1 MNRLGTALLAAIEA
15 VVTVGVGLG
24 IALVPL
30 TLLWGFEYGLQ
41 IDWDVF
47 WKATGS
53 VWLVGHGVD
62 VSFLLGSALA
72 KSSGVSGATDPIHV
86 TLAALGFAIVTAWLA
101 GRAGR
106 RFAETEHR
114 TTGLLV
120 GTAVVAVLGFAVA
133 LSSRSTATEPTMWQA
148 VVLPALWFGVPALV
162 TSEVCRRRRGLPAD
176 PVTKRVLN
184 QVDRIPMT
192 WRSAVAFGLRAGTAA
207 TAVVVAVA
215 GVVVAFLL
223 FGSFAQVISLYEQS
237 HAGVVG
243 GIALTVGQ
251 LAFLPDFV
259 GWATSWLVGPGFA
272 IGTGS
277 SVSPIGTALG
287 PIPGIPVF
295 GALPT
300 SGHAFGLVWVL
311 VPVIAGFAT
320 GGLLRPRLVRALGS
334 ANSALHRAL
343 GGVAAGVV
351 AGVLTGLVAWLTSG
365 SFGPGRLA
373 DVGPHALVVGAVA
386 ALEVGVPAVVALA
399 VGSDLVRMPERG
411 WTRERWH
418 EADDETDAGDDS
430 AEREGSLLAA
440 LDQAGAGRTTDVHR
454 FVVEEAHG
462 ETAPEAT
469 AAVAA
474 TGGLDAGLPTETI
487 HDGDPGG
494 GEAHRDED
502 RDRDR
507 EPQRRPVRDDAARTA
522 SEAGR
527 PVEASRASRP
537 AAAPV
542 PASVPASAPVPER
555 DPDADV
561 ELPDWARTD
570 AVPADRVA
578 EPRPSTTRGGVG
590 AIRERLRG
598 AADGVRERAGDLR
611 DRVTGADAEREQ
623 ADASAVTPV
632 PHAPGTEAQP
642 AFPWSTE
649 EFVAGRDDA
658 EDEPEDGHAA
668 ESAAPTRPA
677 TPKWD
682 ATDQIP
688 EDELPWWRR
697 PKDDR

>member
-62 VSFLLGSALA
+62 VSFLLGAALA

-120 GTAVVAVLGFAVA
+120 GTGVVAVLGLAVA
-133 LSSRSTATEPTMWQA
+133 LSTRSAATDPSVWQA
-148 VVLPALWFGVPALV
+148 IVLPALWFGIPALG

-176 PVTKRVLN
+176 PVTQRVLDLL
-184 QVDRIPMT
+184 DRIPAT
-192 WRSAVAFGLRAGTAA
+192 WRAVVAFGLRAGTAA

-223 FGSFAQVISLYEQS
+223 FGSFAEVISLYERS

-277 SVSPIGTALG
+277 SVSPIGTTLG

-295 GALPT
+295 GALPAA
-300 SGHAFGLVWVL
+300 GHTFGLVWVL
-311 VPVIAGFAT
+311 VPVIAGFAV
-320 GGLLRPRLVRALGS
+320 GGLLRPRLVQALGT

-343 GGVAAGVV
+343 GGVAAGLV
-351 AGVLTGLVAWLTSG
+351 AGVLTGMVAWVTSG

-373 DVGPHALVVGAVA
+373 DVGPHALVVGAFA

-399 VGSDLVRMPERG
+399 AGSDLVRMPDHG
-411 WTRERWH
+411 WSRDRWH
-418 EADDETDAGDDS
+418 ETDDEPDASETAD
-430 AEREGSLLAA
+430 REGSLLAA

-462 ETAPEAT
+462 GAPTTAGAPAEQ
-469 AAVAA
+469 
-474 TGGLDAGLPTETI
+474 PTEPI
-487 HDGDPGG
+487 HDHAPDSGG
-494 GEAHRDED
+494 ADHVP
-502 RDRDR
+502 
-507 EPQRRPVRDDAARTA
+507 EPSATVEPV
-522 SEAGR
+522 
-527 PVEASRASRP
+527 RASR
-537 AAAPV
+537 
-542 PASVPASAPVPER
+542 PER

-570 AVPADRVA
+570 AVAAARVTERPEPAA
-578 EPRPSTTRGGVG
+578 RGGIG
-590 AIRERLRG
+590 SIRDRLRG
-598 AADGVRERAGDLR
+598 AADGVRGRAGELR

-623 ADASAVTPV
+623 PAAPAPT
-632 PHAPGTEAQP
+632 APGTEAQP

-649 EFVAGRDDA
+649 EFVAGRDDDPA
-658 EDEPEDGHAA
+658 PEQPA
-668 ESAAPTRPA
+668 PA
-677 TPKWD
+677 TTAPKWD

>member
-86 TLAALGFAIVTAWLA
+86 TLAALGFAIVTAWVA

-120 GTAVVAVLGFAVA
+120 GTGVVAALGLAVA
-133 LSSRSTATEPTMWQA
+133 LSSRSAATDPSVWQA
-148 VVLPALWFGVPALV
+148 IVLPALWFGIPAFV
-162 TSEVCRRRRGLPAD
+162 TSEVCRRRRGLSAD
-176 PVTKRVLN
+176 PVTQRVLDLL
-184 QVDRIPMT
+184 DRVPSV
-192 WRSAVAFGLRAGTAA
+192 WRAVAAFGLRAGTAA
-207 TAVVVAVA
+207 TAAVVAVA
-215 GVVVAFLL
+215 GIVVAFLL
-223 FGSFAQVISLYEQS
+223 FGSFAEVISLYERS

-277 SVSPIGTALG
+277 SVSPIGTTLG

-295 GALPT
+295 GALPA
-300 SGHAFGLVWVL
+300 SGHTFGLVWVL
-311 VPVIAGFAT
+311 VPVIAGFAV
-320 GGLLRPRLVRALGS
+320 GGLLRPRLVQALGT
-334 ANSALHRAL
+334 ANSALRRAL
-343 GGVAAGVV
+343 GGVAAGLA
-351 AGVLTGLVAWLTSG
+351 AGVLTGMIAWVTSG

-373 DVGPHALVVGAVA
+373 DVGPHALVVGAFA

-399 VGSDLVRMPERG
+399 AGSDLVRLPDRG
-411 WTRERWH
+411 WSRERWH
-418 EADDETDAGDDS
+418 ESDESDAPETAD
-430 AEREGSLLAA
+430 REASLLAA

-454 FVVEEAHG
+454 FVVEEAHAG
-462 ETAPEAT
+462 ASTT
-469 AAVAA
+469 AASTTAA
-474 TGGLDAGLPTETI
+474 APADQPTEPI
-487 HDGDPGG
+487 HDHAADGHAADGRGADHVP
-494 GEAHRDED
+494 
-502 RDRDR
+502 
-507 EPQRRPVRDDAARTA
+507 EPSV
-522 SEAGR
+522 
-527 PVEASRASRP
+527 PVEPVRASRP
-537 AAAPV
+537 D
-542 PASVPASAPVPER
+542 R

-570 AVPADRVA
+570 AVAAARVTDQPEPAA
-578 EPRPSTTRGGVG
+578 RGGLG
-590 AIRERLRG
+590 SIRDRLRG
-598 AADGVRERAGDLR
+598 AADGVRGRAGELR
-611 DRVTGADAEREQ
+611 DRVTGADVEREQ
-623 ADASAVTPV
+623 PA
-632 PHAPGTEAQP
+632 APAPTAPETEAQP

-649 EFVAGRDDA
+649 EFVAGRDD
-658 EDEPEDGHAA
+658 EPEAPA
-668 ESAAPTRPA
+668 SAKPA

-688 EDELPWWRR
+688 DDELPWWRR

>member
-101 GRAGR
+101 ARAGR

-114 TTGLLV
+114 STGLLV
-120 GTAVVAVLGFAVA
+120 GTAVVAVLGLAVA
-133 LSSRSTATEPTMWQA
+133 LSTRSAATDPTTWQA
-148 VVLPALWFGVPALV
+148 IVLPALWFGIPAYAA
-162 TSEVCRRRRGLPAD
+162 SELCRHRRGLPAD
-176 PVTKRVLN
+176 PVTQRVLDLAGR
-184 QVDRIPMT
+184 VPAD
-192 WRSAVAFGLRAGTAA
+192 WRAVAAFGLRAGTAA
-207 TAVVVAVA
+207 TAAVVAVA

-223 FGSFAQVISLYEQS
+223 FTSFAEVISLYERS
-237 HAGVVG
+237 HAGVIG

-277 SVSPIGTALG
+277 SVSPIGTTLG
-287 PIPGIPVF
+287 PIPGLPVF
-295 GALPT
+295 GALPA
-300 SGHAFGLVWVL
+300 SGHTFGLVWVL
-311 VPVIAGFAT
+311 VPVIAGFAV
-320 GGLLRPRLVRALGS
+320 GGLLRPRLVDALGS
-334 ANSALHRAL
+334 ANSALRRAL
-343 GGVAAGVV
+343 GGIAAGIV
-351 AGVLTGLVAWLTSG
+351 AGVLTGLVAWVSSG

-373 DVGPHALVVGAVA
+373 DVGPHALVVGAFA
-386 ALEVGVPAVVALA
+386 ALEVGVPAAVALA
-399 VGSDLVRMPERG
+399 AGSDLIRMPERG
-411 WTRERWH
+411 WTGDRWH
-418 EADDETDAGDDS
+418 ETVDTAAEDEA

-454 FVVEEAHG
+454 FVVEEPH
-462 ETAPEAT
+462 
-469 AAVAA
+469 
-474 TGGLDAGLPTETI
+474 AGSVPTRADQPTEPI
-487 HDGDPGG
+487 HDADARDADARDADARDADD
-494 GEAHRDED
+494 EAH
-502 RDRDR
+502 
-507 EPQRRPVRDDAARTA
+507 DDAQGAGHA
-522 SEAGR
+522 AEAAGGAE
-527 PVEASRASRP
+527 PHRASRP
-537 AAAPV
+537 ADTDT
-542 PASVPASAPVPER
+542 E
-555 DPDADV
+555 ADV
-561 ELPDWARTD
+561 ELPEWARTD
-570 AVPADRVA
+570 VVAADRVTDA
-578 EPRPSTTRGGVG
+578 RRPAARGGVG
-590 AIRERLRG
+590 AVRDRLRG
-598 AADGVRERAGDLR
+598 AADTVRGRAGELR
-611 DRVTGADAEREQ
+611 DRVTGSDVDRDQ
-623 ADASAVTPV
+623 RASDGGRAPAAAPLPT
-632 PHAPGTEAQP
+632 APGTEAQP

-658 EDEPEDGHAA
+658 EDDVPEQQ
-668 ESAAPTRPA
+668 PA
-677 TPKWD
+677 TPLKPASRWD

>member
-1 MNRLGTALLAAIEA
+1 MRVPRRASRRSGGGSRILAAMNRLGTALLAAIEA

-62 VSFLLGSALA
+62 VSFLLGAALA

-120 GTAVVAVLGFAVA
+120 GTGVVAVLGLAVA
-133 LSSRSTATEPTMWQA
+133 LSTRSAATDPSVWQA
-148 VVLPALWFGVPALV
+148 IVLPALWFGIPALV

-176 PVTKRVLN
+176 PVTQRVLDLL
-184 QVDRIPMT
+184 DRIPET
-192 WRSAVAFGLRAGTAA
+192 WRAVAAFGLRAGTAA
-207 TAVVVAVA
+207 TAAVVAVA

-223 FGSFAQVISLYEQS
+223 FGSFAEVISLYERS
-237 HAGVVG
+237 HAGVIG

-277 SVSPIGTALG
+277 SVSPIGTTLG

-295 GALPT
+295 GALPAA
-300 SGHAFGLVWVL
+300 GHTFGLVWVL
-311 VPVIAGFAT
+311 VPVIAGFAV
-320 GGLLRPRLVRALGS
+320 GALLRPRLVQALGT
-334 ANSALHRAL
+334 ANSALYRAL
-343 GGVAAGVV
+343 GGVAAGLV
-351 AGVLTGLVAWLTSG
+351 AGVLTGMVAWVTSG

-373 DVGPHALVVGAVA
+373 DVGPHALVVGAFA

-399 VGSDLVRMPERG
+399 AGSDLVRMPDRG
-411 WTRERWH
+411 WSRERWH
-418 EADDETDAGDDS
+418 EADDEPDATDTADRD
-430 AEREGSLLAA
+430 GSLLAA

-462 ETAPEAT
+462 G
-469 AAVAA
+469 AA
-474 TGGLDAGLPTETI
+474 TTAGAPSDQPTEPI
-487 HDGDPGG
+487 HDHVPDGHAPDGRAADHVP
-494 GEAHRDED
+494 
-502 RDRDR
+502 
-507 EPQRRPVRDDAARTA
+507 EPSVPEEPV
-522 SEAGR
+522 
-527 PVEASRASRP
+527 RASR
-537 AAAPV
+537 
-542 PASVPASAPVPER
+542 PER

-570 AVPADRVA
+570 AVAAARVTEQPEPAA
-578 EPRPSTTRGGVG
+578 RGGIG
-590 AIRERLRG
+590 SIRDRLRG
-598 AADGVRERAGDLR
+598 AADGVRGRAGELR

-623 ADASAVTPV
+623 PAAPAPT
-632 PHAPGTEAQP
+632 APGTEAQP

-649 EFVAGRDDA
+649 EFVAGRDDDDHA
-658 EDEPEDGHAA
+658 PEPPA
-668 ESAAPTRPA
+668 PA
-677 TPKWD
+677 TTAPKWD

>member
-41 IDWDVF
+41 VDWDVF

-86 TLAALGFAIVTAWLA
+86 TLAALGFALVTAWLA

-120 GTAVVAVLGFAVA
+120 GTGVVAVLGLAVA
-133 LSSRSTATEPTMWQA
+133 LSTRSAATDPSVWQA
-148 VVLPALWFGVPALV
+148 IVLPALWFGIPALV

-176 PVTKRVLN
+176 PVTQRVLDLI
-184 QVDRIPMT
+184 DRIPEA
-192 WRSAVAFGLRAGTAA
+192 WRAVVAFGLRAGTAA

-223 FGSFAQVISLYEQS
+223 FGSFAEVISLYERS

-259 GWATSWLVGPGFA
+259 GWATAWLVGPGFA

-277 SVSPIGTALG
+277 SVSPIGTTLG

-295 GALPT
+295 GALPAA
-300 SGHAFGLVWVL
+300 GHTFGLVWVL
-311 VPVIAGFAT
+311 VPVIAGFAV
-320 GGLLRPRLVRALGS
+320 GGLLRPRLVQGLGT

-343 GGVAAGVV
+343 GGVAAGLV
-351 AGVLTGLVAWLTSG
+351 AGVLTGMVAWVTSG

-399 VGSDLVRMPERG
+399 AGSDLVRMPDRG
-411 WTRERWH
+411 WSRERWH
-418 EADDETDAGDDS
+418 EADDEPDATETTDRD
-430 AEREGSLLAA
+430 GSLLAA

-462 ETAPEAT
+462 GAATTAGAHADQPTEPIHDHAPDGHVPDGHVPDGHAADGRGADHVPEPSAPE
-469 AAVAA
+469 
-474 TGGLDAGLPTETI
+474 
-487 HDGDPGG
+487 
-494 GEAHRDED
+494 
-502 RDRDR
+502 
-507 EPQRRPVRDDAARTA
+507 EPA
-522 SEAGR
+522 
-527 PVEASRASRP
+527 RASR
-537 AAAPV
+537 
-542 PASVPASAPVPER
+542 PER

-561 ELPDWARTD
+561 ELPEWARTD
-570 AVPADRVA
+570 AVAAARVPDQP
-578 EPRPSTTRGGVG
+578 EPTARGGIG
-590 AIRERLRG
+590 SIRDRLRG
-598 AADGVRERAGDLR
+598 AADGVRGRAVELR
-611 DRVTGADAEREQ
+611 DRVTGADVERERP
-623 ADASAVTPV
+623 AAPV
-632 PHAPGTEAQP
+632 PTAPGTEAQP

-649 EFVAGRDDA
+649 EFVAGRDDDDDHA
-658 EDEPEDGHAA
+658 PEPPA
-668 ESAAPTRPA
+668 PA
-677 TPKWD
+677 TTAPKWD